1 MEFYRNKKKFVT
13 LILVCMGIFLVFL
26 LMFIYGIGIFDHI
39 IKPKLIGVSAVCGL
53 ILAFVMIKMLISL
66 RDTSAQVTLS
76 KEGIS
81 SKVTPL
87 SKAAGLISWKD
98 IIEINL
104 NKVGGD
110 TLVTL
115 TIDKPDQYL
124 PIIRKKL
131 SAMVT
136 KGAED
141 AQGNLLIYLTA
152 STLDVDAQGLF
163 TAITKYRD
171 ETLIHLQ

>member
-1 MEFYRNKKKFVT
+1 MKFYRNKKKFVT
-13 LILVCMGIFLVFL
+13 QILVCMGIFLVFL